1 MLASE
6 MIFNFNLLLTVTV
19 ESIVNFTLII
29 LFSFIYI
36 INPYCVELLF
46 VKLIETWYPTR
57 NTLTVV
63 LFLV

>member
-57 NTLTVV
+57 NTLIVV
-63 LFLV
+63 LFPV